1 MNTVKTGI
9 CVLKGQVKKYLKGE
23 WGKWGDIGQKAQRF
37 GYAG

>member
-23 WGKWGDIGQKAQRF
+23 CGKWGDIGQKAQRF